1 MSKYTASRC
10 RLCRRQGTKLFL
22 KGPRCYTDKCAF
34 ERRPFAPGIH
44 KGGRRKLSGYGLQLR
59 EKQRVR
65 FIYGITEKQFEN
77 YFEKATRMP
86 GITGENLLSLLERRL
101 DNVIFRLGLSDSRI
115 EARQIVSHGH
125 VKVNG
130 KRVNIPS
137 YLVEEGDTIELSES
151 GKENGKIKEILEE
164 KESVP
169 TPGWLEFDRSL
180 LRGKILRNPRRE
192 DIDYPVQEQLIVE
205 FYSK

>member
-1 MSKYTASRC
+1 MSKYTGSRC
-10 RLCRRQGTKLFL
+10 RLCRRQGVKLFL

-65 FIYGITEKQFEN
+65 LIYGITERQFEN
-77 YFEKATRMP
+77 YFERATRMP
-86 GITGENLLSLLERRL
+86 GVTGENLLSLLERRL

-130 KRVNIPS
+130 ERVNIPS
-137 YLVEEGDTIELSES
+137 YLVEEGDVIELSDS

-169 TPGWLEFDRSL
+169 TPGWLEFDKNSL
-180 LRGKILRNPRRE
+180 QGKILRNPRRE

>member
-1 MSKYTASRC
+1 MSKYTGSRC
-10 RLCRRQGTKLFL
+10 RLCRRQGVKLFL

-65 FIYGITEKQFEN
+65 FIYSITEKQFEN
-77 YFEKATRMP
+77 YFERATRMP
-86 GITGENLLSLLERRL
+86 GVTGENLLSLLERRL

-130 KRVNIPS
+130 ERVNIPS
-137 YLVEEGDTIELSES
+137 YLIEEGDVIELSDS
-151 GKENGKIKEILEE
+151 GKANGKIKEILEE

-169 TPGWLEFDRSL
+169 TPGWLEFDRNSL
-180 LRGKILRNPRRE
+180 QGRILRNPRRE

>member
-1 MSKYTASRC
+1 MSKYTESRC

-77 YFEKATRMP
+77 CFERASRMP

-101 DNVIFRLGLSDSRI
+101 DNVVFRLGLSDSRI
-115 EARQIVSHGH
+115 EARQMVSHGH
-125 VKVNG
+125 IMVNG
-130 KRVNIPS
+130 ERVNIPS
-137 YLVEEGDTIELSES
+137 YLVDQGDVIELSER
-151 GKENGKIKEILEE
+151 GRKNGKVKELLEE

-169 TPGWLEFDRSL
+169 TPAWLEFDRQSL
-180 LRGKILRNPRRE
+180 QGKVLRRPQRE
-192 DIDYPVQEQLIVE
+192 DIDYPVEEQFIVE

>member
-180 LRGKILRNPRRE
+180 LRGRILRDPRRE

>member
-1 MSKYTASRC
+1 
-10 RLCRRQGTKLFL
+10 
-22 KGPRCYTDKCAF
+22 
-34 ERRPFAPGIH
+34 
-44 KGGRRKLSGYGLQLR
+44 
-59 EKQRVR
+59 
-65 FIYGITEKQFEN
+65 
-77 YFEKATRMP
+77 
-86 GITGENLLSLLERRL
+86 
-101 DNVIFRLGLSDSRI
+101 
-115 EARQIVSHGH
+115 

-180 LRGKILRNPRRE
+180 LRGRILRDPRRE

>member
-1 MSKYTASRC
+1 MSKYTESRC
-10 RLCRRQGTKLFL
+10 RLCRRQGVKLFL

-44 KGGRRKLSGYGLQLR
+44 KGGRRKLSNYGLQLR

-137 YLVEEGDTIELSES
+137 YLLEAGDTIELSES

-169 TPGWLEFDRSL
+169 TPGWLEFDRSSL
-180 LRGKILRNPRRE
+180 QGKVLRNPQRE

>member
-1 MSKYTASRC
+1 MSKYTGSRC
-10 RLCRRQGTKLFL
+10 RLCRRQGVKLFL

-65 FIYGITEKQFEN
+65 FIYGITERQFEN
-77 YFEKATRMP
+77 YFERATRMP
-86 GITGENLLSLLERRL
+86 GVTGENLLSLLERRL

-130 KRVNIPS
+130 ERVNIPS
-137 YLVEEGDTIELSES
+137 YLVEEGDVIELSDS

-169 TPGWLEFDRSL
+169 TPGWLEFDKNSL
-180 LRGKILRNPRRE
+180 QGKILRNPRRE